1 MRLLSRFGGP
11 KTEPKWSQYR
21 RKPSKIDID
30 IEGRFFIAVW
40 SLGVSK
46 MEAPNPTDPS
56 ETICFPA
63 SKRTP
68 AISTSTRFGTG
79 FGVHLAPFWH
89 HFGEEGG
96 QKSPKIAFE
105 TASQNTL
112 FEIGFLIDFW
122 SILVPKKGETSIAGI
137 KKKGP
142 KSVSAPRLGH

>member
-1 MRLLSRFGGP
+1 MRLLSRFGDP

-21 RKPSKIDID
+21 KKPSKIDID

-46 MEAPNPTDPS
+46 LEAPNPTDSS

-112 FEIGFLIDFW
+112 F
-122 SILVPKKGETSIAGI
+122 
-137 KKKGP
+137 
-142 KSVSAPRLGH
+142 